1 MISKIIAYGG
11 YKAQRC
17 LSENDLTHKESLFGR
32 IYGTAALLS
41 LLLQTWQWNGNI
53 DELYYEIVN
62 PFVSRIS
69 AIGCKLYLG
78 SNRRGKLV
86 LRLRRQPICLK
97 LLFQGGW
104 YPFEMVT
111 LSERPVLSVWILSI
125 FPVRS
130 CAKLCVSNSVLWM
143 GDAYKLD
150 VRNCTMRSH

>member
-1 MISKIIAYGG
+1 MGVTKPKDAYRKMTLLTKSHYSVGSME
-11 YKAQRC
+11 QRRC
-17 LSENDLTHKESLFGR
+17 WAFF
-32 IYGTAALLS
+32 
-41 LLLQTWQWNGNI
+41 LQTWQWNGNI
-53 DELYYEIVN
+53 GELYYEIVN

-104 YPFEMVT
+104 YPFEVVT

-130 CAKLCVSNSVLWM
+130 CAKLCVSNSVSWM